1 MTTTG
6 LSKTQRQY
14 RIATLLADRPINSQ
28 AQLVEVLGAE
38 GIVATQ
44 ATVSRDLEELGAV
57 KARTAQG
64 ETAYV
69 IPEQPQDQVAPAELL
84 QRVCSD
90 WVVEV
95 DSSKNLVVVRTPPG
109 SAHLV
114 GAAIDRAGW
123 DSVVGTVAGDDTI
136 LVVVGEPFSGA
147 DVAGE
152 FRDLAGL

>member
-28 AQLVEVLGAE
+28 AQLVEMLGDE
-38 GIVATQ
+38 GIIATQ

-69 IPEQPQDQVAPAELL
+69 IPEQPRDQVAPAELL

-123 DSVVGTVAGDDTI
+123 DSVVGTVAGDDTV
-136 LVVVGEPFSGA
+136 LVVVGEPFSGE

>member
-28 AQLVEVLGAE
+28 AQLVEMLGDE
-38 GIVATQ
+38 GIIATQ

-57 KARTAQG
+57 KARTTQG

-69 IPEQPQDQVAPAELL
+69 IPEQPRDQVAPAELL

-123 DSVVGTVAGDDTI
+123 DSVVGTVAGDDTV
-136 LVVVGEPFSGA
+136 LVIVGEPFLGA